1 MAPECT
7 SHWGELPKSGL
18 PSYLPSLL
26 GPTCPHTPSA
36 DSGAVG
42 TYQNRFEARRVR
54 ASARLLHASRRHV
67 MPRAKPQW
75 MLPHPSPA
83 ESSKQQVSTLWSKFT
98 ANARRPVVELVD
110 AEPPE
115 RGVDALTEP
124 FQTQMA
130 VVKPVDSSD
139 PWSFLE
145 PFDRACPAES
155 TRTPAVPS
163 AGNRRFPLV

>member
-1 MAPECT
+1 
-7 SHWGELPKSGL
+7 
-18 PSYLPSLL
+18 
-26 GPTCPHTPSA
+26 
-36 DSGAVG
+36 
-42 TYQNRFEARRVR
+42 
-54 ASARLLHASRRHV
+54 

-75 MLPHPSPA
+75 MLPRPSSA
-83 ESSKQQVSTLWSKFT
+83 ESSKQSESTPWSKFT
-98 ANARRPVVELVD
+98 ASARRPVVELVD

-145 PFDRACPAES
+145 PFDRTYPAES
-155 TRTPAVPS
+155 TRPPAAPP